1 MELRCPADNRDRA
14 ATSVSRDSTDDS
26 VESAGAMSVYRV
38 PWRPVSQK
46 PRSRNLRPLRRTTAI
61 RNAMRSDVPRAAL
74 ADLGLTRL
82 DVIHAGTETFPLAPK
97 VRAVS
102 AGRIL
107 TDLKRLVPG
116 RG

>member
-1 MELRCPADNRDRA
+1 
-14 ATSVSRDSTDDS
+14 
-26 VESAGAMSVYRV
+26 
-38 PWRPVSQK
+38 
-46 PRSRNLRPLRRTTAI
+46 
-61 RNAMRSDVPRAAL
+61 MRSDVPRAAL